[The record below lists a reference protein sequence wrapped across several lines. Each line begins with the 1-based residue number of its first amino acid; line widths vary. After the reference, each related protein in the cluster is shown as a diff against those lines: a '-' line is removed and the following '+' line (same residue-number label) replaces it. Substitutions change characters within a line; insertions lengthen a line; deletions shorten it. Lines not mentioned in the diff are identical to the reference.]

1 MTTPSSGRPYD
12 AFAKD
17 LIGSGIITDPWLDGE
32 PRFEET
38 PIVLSS
44 EEATR
49 LAKAAAAVGEVYDEA
64 VRIVSDE
71 TALLDDFFGLT
82 PVQKAMFAAAYP
94 MWHGIAR
101 VDLFVTDEG
110 LAITEVNCDTPT
122 GEAEAVV
129 LGALAKRAA
138 PKLLDPNE
146 KLGAAFVRMV
156 TTMKDS
162 FVGRDAPKT
171 AGLIYPTE
179 FTEDLSLV
187 RLYKRWLE
195 GAGYEVALGS
205 PYNLRSGGEDDS
217 TVRVFDDPVS
227 VLFRHYKTD
236 WWSERASAW
245 DDEELADTAPL
256 HRPLLVALE
265 AQSAKKTVTIN
276 PFASV
281 LAQNKR
287 MMAFLWEHIHRFSV
301 ASQDTIRELVPVSSR
316 LESLHPELLRT
327 RREDWVLKS
336 DYGAEGDE
344 VVVGK
349 LVSST
354 EWEASLSHARKGRWI
369 AQRYF
374 DAVLDDK
381 RRTTNLG
388 VFLVAGAPAGI
399 YARAQEGATD
409 TGAVS
414 VPVLLRLD

>member
-1 MTTPSSGRPYD
+1 VRPYD
-12 AFAKD
+12 AFAKN
-17 LIGSGIITDPWLDGE
+17 LIASGLITDPWLDGE
-32 PRFEET
+32 PRFEEA
-38 PIVLSS
+38 PIVLTSA
-44 EEATR
+44 EATR

-71 TALLDDFFGLT
+71 TALLDDFFALT
-82 PVQKAMFAAAYP
+82 PVQKAMFAASYP

-101 VDLFVTDEG
+101 VDLFVTDDG

-129 LGALAKRAA
+129 LGELAKQKE
-138 PKLLDPNE
+138 PKLVDPNE
-146 KLGAAFVRMV
+146 KLGAAFIRMIGA
-156 TTMKDS
+156 MKDA
-162 FVGRDAPKT
+162 FVGRDAPKS
-171 AGLIYPTE
+171 AGLVYPTE

-195 GAGYEVALGS
+195 RAGYEVALGS
-205 PYNLRSGGEDDS
+205 PYNLRSGGGEDP

-227 VLFRHYKTD
+227 VLVRHYKTD

-265 AQSAKKTVTIN
+265 AQAAKKTVVIN
-276 PFASV
+276 PFGSV

-287 MMAFLWEHIHRFSV
+287 MMAFLWEHIHRFSIG
-301 ASQDTIRELVPVSSR
+301 SQDTIRELVPVTSR
-316 LESLHPELLRT
+316 LESLHPELLRAT
-327 RREDWVLKS
+327 REDWVLKS

-344 VVVGK
+344 VVVGR
-349 LVSST
+349 LVSAET
-354 EWEASLSHARKGRWI
+354 WEASLAHARKGRWI

-374 DAVLDDK
+374 DAVLDQK
-381 RRTTNLG
+381 KRTTNLG

-409 TGAVS
+409 TGALS
-414 VPVLLRLD
+414 LPVLLRQD